1 MTPGPAL
8 GQTIVI
14 PKSTA
19 HQAVSCLGALVQAYR
34 HGPQPGQAQLVGE
47 LAEDQKD
54 LASRMQ
60 ASGDN
65 TVRIPAATLTRIAD
79 RLTGGAHA
87 EAGSEALQAAL
98 WRTAGRLQRWM
109 AEAAD
114 APPARTAGAA
124 RR

>member
-1 MTPGPAL
+1 MTKGPAL

-19 HQAVSCLGALVQAYR
+19 HQAVSCIGALVQAYR
-34 HGPQPGQAQLVGE
+34 HGQQTGLAQLVGE
-47 LAEDQKD
+47 LSEDQKD

-65 TVRIPAATLTRIAD
+65 TVRIPAPTLTRIAA
-79 RLTGGAHA
+79 RLADGAAA

-109 AEAAD
+109 AESAEAT
-114 APPARTAGAA
+114 PARSAGAA